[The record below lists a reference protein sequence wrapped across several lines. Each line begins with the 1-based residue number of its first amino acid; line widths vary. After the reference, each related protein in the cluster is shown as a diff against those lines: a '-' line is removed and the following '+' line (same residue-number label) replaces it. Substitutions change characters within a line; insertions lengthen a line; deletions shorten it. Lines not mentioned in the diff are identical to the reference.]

1 MIPVTALNLLIG
13 VALADATE
21 PEVSFI

>member
-21 PEVSFI
+21 PEVSFS